1 MPKTRRTGLIVT
13 LALGGAL
20 AVLAVWP
27 QLVGAQ
33 RLQVVAQ
40 LIPFRAIL
48 ALGFAALAVVA
59 GLVAV
64 LRRRWGVAAGLAI
77 VLAAASIGNGAVL
90 VVRGGGGA
98 SAEGELVVA
107 AWNTY

>member
-13 LALGGAL
+13 LVVGGVL
-20 AVLAVWP
+20 AAVAVWP

-40 LIPFRAIL
+40 LIPFRGIL
-48 ALGFAALAVVA
+48 AIGLAALAVVA
-59 GLVAV
+59 GVIAV

-77 VLAAASIGNGAVL
+77 VLAAASLG
-90 VVRGGGGA
+90 
-98 SAEGELVVA
+98 
-107 AWNTY
+107 

>member
-13 LALGGAL
+13 LVVGGVL

-27 QLVGAQ
+27 QIVGAQ

-40 LIPFRAIL
+40 LIPFRGIL
-48 ALGFAALAVVA
+48 AIGLAALAVVV
-59 GLVAV
+59 GVIAV

-77 VLAAASIGNGAVL
+77 VLAAASLGNAGVL
-90 VVRGGGGA
+90 
-98 SAEGELVVA
+98 
-107 AWNTY
+107 